1 MYKVRDREIEK
12 MQMKLMLMLDEKQ
25 LLTKRRDQLF
35 AAMTE
40 LEVERRRFLSDIG
53 EYTKMMGA

>member
-1 MYKVRDREIEK
+1 
-12 MQMKLMLMLDEKQ
+12 MLMLDEKQ